1 MEIINELTLELFA
14 DYFQFFIQDENAED
28 NFDNDWT
35 DEAVDRLLIVT
46 EGLIGVGT
54 VRNMVVPVTIKIFD
68 SEPAMLVNGKDVI
81 GQINECDL
89 KVFSGRIMI
98 SGCTDYLPDAQRMDL
113 ANGIYR
119 ARIYYANLDTL
130 SEDGLEGDD
139 RYEIHLWKTDE
150 ERGLQVIKSRKPVTQ
165 V

>member
-1 MEIINELTLELFA
+1 MRILDEIKLELFA

-35 DEAVDRLLIVT
+35 DEAVGRLLIVT
-46 EGLIGVGT
+46 DGLIGVGT
-54 VRNMVVPVTIKIFD
+54 VRNMNVPVIIKIFD
-68 SEPAMLVNGKDVI
+68 SEPPMLADDQGVI

-89 KVFSGRIMI
+89 NVFSGRIMI
-98 SGCTDYLPDAQRMDL
+98 SGCTDYLPDARRVDL
-113 ANGIYR
+113 DNGIYR

-139 RYEIHLWKTDE
+139 CYEIHLWKTDE
-150 ERGLQVIKSRKPVTQ
+150 ERGLQIIKSRNFLPN
-165 V
+165 